1 VITKK
6 VKSKKGYTP
15 REAFA
20 PFDETPRT
28 MSTREISKGLGVAV
42 STAHKFIKA
51 GCPVNSIEAARE
63 WVKARAHQPP
73 PPPSETASLTEARR
87 RKLELEC
94 QLLAIKVERE
104 AANAEFLPV
113 PEVLE
118 AVRVFLRFAHLALRM
133 RCETFAE
140 RAAAAQ
146 TPQQAISILRTLTD
160 EGWATGAIAAAA
172 QTPASR
178 MKRAIAD
185 LILEQFP
192 KATDADLRAWA
203 ASLGF
208 DLDAELTISPAR

>member
-1 VITKK
+1 
-6 VKSKKGYTP
+6 
-15 REAFA
+15 
-20 PFDETPRT
+20 

-51 GCPVNSIEAARE
+51 GCPTDSIEAARE

-73 PPPSETASLTEARR
+73 PPPSETASLTEQRR

-94 QLLAIKVERE
+94 RLLAIRIERE
-104 AANAEFLPV
+104 AANTEFLSV
-113 PEVLE
+113 AETLE

-146 TPQQAISILRTLTD
+146 TPQQAISILRNLCD

-203 ASLGF
+203 ANLGF
-208 DLDAELTISPAR
+208 DLDAELTNSPP